1 MILLM
6 KKLLGI
12 MAMVM
17 SLSGNTYADNI
28 YNGRFVDA
36 HSKVG
41 SLISDEQVSKQIFL
55 ILEIL

>member
-1 MILLM
+1 MILFM

-17 SLSGNTYADNI
+17 SLNGNTYADNI
-28 YNGRFVDA
+28 YNGTFVDA
-36 HSKVG
+36 DSKVG

>member
-1 MILLM
+1 M

-28 YNGRFVDA
+28 YNGTFVDA